1 MVTAAR
7 FYQRNIQKVV
17 EAAVC
22 SQESPC
28 AAAVE
33 ASCTFHRI
41 LLILS
46 ERCADSQVPLWE
58 IRAVLYFTPP

>member
-1 MVTAAR
+1 M
-7 FYQRNIQKVV
+7 
-17 EAAVC
+17 C
-22 SQESPC
+22 LQESPC
-28 AAAVE
+28 AAAVK

-46 ERCADSQVPLWE
+46 ERCADSQFSLWE

>member
-1 MVTAAR
+1 M
-7 FYQRNIQKVV
+7 
-17 EAAVC
+17 C
-22 SQESPC
+22 LQESPC
-28 AAAVE
+28 AAAVK

-46 ERCADSQVPLWE
+46 ERCADSQVSLWE